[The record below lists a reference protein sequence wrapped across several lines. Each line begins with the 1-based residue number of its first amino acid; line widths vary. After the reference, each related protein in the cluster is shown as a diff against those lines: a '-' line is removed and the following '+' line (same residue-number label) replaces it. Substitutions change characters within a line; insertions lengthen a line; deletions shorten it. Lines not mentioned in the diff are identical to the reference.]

1 MVTKRKT
8 NSQESKNYIFV
19 TIMVTLVVAVITLL
33 LVFLLL
39 RGFEPNT
46 EKINIINLTACF
58 SCKDPNIPETGDDES
73 DSSGKTSEGDSSE
86 KTSEEDFTVFD
97 KNITWGLLSDL
108 NIFED
113 SLYNNRRLIAPHST
127 NIYEFIVRNNTGG
140 TINYNLT
147 FRECNFSKINMKY
160 RLTHEGEYL
169 AGSETE
175 WVTFDELNQSQ
186 RIIKNKKDDV
196 YFLEWKWFDSE
207 NDTEIGESDSSD
219 YSLQIILKATQE
231 KNAN

>member
-39 RGFEPNT
+39 REFEPNT

-58 SCKDPNIPETGDDES
+58 SCKDPNIPETGNDEG
-73 DSSGKTSEGDSSE
+73 DSSGKTSEGD
-86 KTSEEDFTVFD
+86 FTVFD
-97 KNITWGLLSDL
+97 NNITWGLLSDL

-113 SLYNNRRLIAPHST
+113 SLYNNRRLIAPRST
-127 NIYEFIVRNNTGG
+127 NIYEFIIRNNTGE

-147 FRECNFSKINMKY
+147 FRECNFNKINMKY

-169 AGSETE
+169 AGSETK

-186 RIIKNKKDDV
+186 RIIKNRKDDV
-196 YFLEWKWFDSE
+196 YFLEWKWFDGE
-207 NDTEIGESDSSD
+207 NDTEIGEGDSSD